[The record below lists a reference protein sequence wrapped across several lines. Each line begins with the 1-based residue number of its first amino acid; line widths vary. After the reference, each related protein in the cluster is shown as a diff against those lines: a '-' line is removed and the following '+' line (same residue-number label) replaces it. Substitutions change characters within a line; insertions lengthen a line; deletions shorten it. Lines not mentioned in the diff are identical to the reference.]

1 MGDLE
6 YALAFQ
12 QLILPIAYEFNPQ
25 LVLVSAGF
33 DAAIGDPLGGCK
45 VTPEGYG
52 LFTHWLSALAGGR
65 IIVCLEGGY
74 NVNSISYAMTMCT
87 KTLLGDPV
95 PTPQFIPAA
104 QRSATVAFQSCVE
117 TLQLCVEQQH
127 QFWKSLVFGC
137 KLPQCV
143 LGENNN
149 EDFLAA
155 TMSQLS
161 ISNDNALGAV
171 GGDASQQPDPGQDRP
186 SGSKPKVK
194 VKTLTEFMAEHKEVR
209 VTTQRGNSCP
219 HIQFASE
226 LISCL
231 SLSPYCSCSLSVSR
245 SAALA
250 RRSSSRICLP
260 FIRSKAVHT

>member
-1 MGDLE
+1 MTYSSTSNQFKLNVSLELQKGMGDLE

-12 QLILPIAYEFNPQ
+12 QLIMPIAYEFNPQ

-65 IIVCLEGGY
+65 VLVCLEGGY

-87 KTLLGDPV
+87 KTLLGDPM
-95 PTPQFIPAA
+95 PTPNFGCATS
-104 QRSATVAFQSCVE
+104 QRPATVAFQSCIE
-117 TLQLCVEQQH
+117 TLQQCLEVQRH
-127 QFWKSLVFGC
+127 HWKSLVFGY
-137 KLPQCV
+137 KLPQSA

-155 TMSQLS
+155 TLQQLN
-161 ISNDNALGAV
+161 ISSDDAQGAT
-171 GGDASQQPDPGQDRP
+171 GGAIDDQPDCGQERP

-194 VKTLTEFMAEHKEVR
+194 VKTLTEFMDDHKEVR
-209 VTTQRGNSCP
+209 VTEQQLQPHTQNP
-219 HIQFASE
+219 Q
-226 LISCL
+226 
-231 SLSPYCSCSLSVSR
+231 SR
-245 SAALA
+245 
-250 RRSSSRICLP
+250 
-260 FIRSKAVHT
+260 H